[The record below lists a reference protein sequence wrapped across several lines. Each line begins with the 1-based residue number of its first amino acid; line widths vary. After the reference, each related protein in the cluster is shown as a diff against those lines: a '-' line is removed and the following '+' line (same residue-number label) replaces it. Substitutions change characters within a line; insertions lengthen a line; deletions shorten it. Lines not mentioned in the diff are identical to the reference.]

1 MTTIPMNTKGAVD
14 HGSLST
20 INRSK
25 VQGIFS
31 LQNIQTLNRPSAGSA
46 QTTQLNRPSAGSAQ
60 TTQRPASAPA
70 PSRMPPQAG
79 SQSASSPQDSF
90 RPQPQ
95 QSAHAP
101 AAMPQQAGSQPPAKT
116 PAPSSAHAP
125 TAMPPQ
131 TGIPRVQTPAPK
143 RLPAFLKPVQKGQ
156 KIPLSSGRPPGRLTA
171 CFGWNTTNAQC
182 DVDVSAFLLG
192 ADGRVLGDSWFVFYG
207 QTKSPDSSC
216 TFQSTSSQDRETI
229 TIDFHRLH
237 PDVKKIV
244 FVLTINEAFEKNLHF
259 GMMKDAYIRILG
271 PDQKELASFQM
282 TEYYTN
288 VISMM
293 IGEIYDYNGT
303 WKFHAVGNGVAKD
316 LAGLCSLYGVQV
328 CD

>member
-101 AAMPQQAGSQPPAKT
+101 
-116 PAPSSAHAP
+116 

-171 CFGWNTTNAQC
+171 CFGWNTTNSQC

-259 GMMKDAYIRILG
+259 GM
-271 PDQKELASFQM
+271 
-282 TEYYTN
+282 
-288 VISMM
+288 
-293 IGEIYDYNGT
+293 
-303 WKFHAVGNGVAKD
+303 
-316 LAGLCSLYGVQV
+316 
-328 CD
+328 